1 MNQKIILIGP
11 IRSGKSTLGKLIA
24 EKLVLPRYPIDQYRW
39 KYYDEI
45 GYDPG
50 LVQKIGEQEGFL
62 GVYKYWKPFEAH
74 AVEQLLS
81 DTQDGVIDF
90 GAGHSVYED
99 DTLFTKVQKAL
110 EPYNNVILL
119 LPSSDLEESIEILN
133 DRTGGFIREGFDFHE
148 HFVKHPSNHLL
159 AKKVHY
165 TKGKSPEESRDEIVD
180 QLSEVSDGL

>member
-1 MNQKIILIGP
+1 MDQKIILIGP
-11 IRSGKSTLGKLIA
+11 IRSGKSTLGQLIA
-24 EKLVLPRYPIDQYRW
+24 EKSGLPIYPIDQYRW
-39 KYYDEI
+39 KYYGEI
-45 GYDPG
+45 GYDPT
-50 LVQKIGEQEGFL
+50 LAQKIGEKEGFL

-74 AVEQLLS
+74 AVKRLLS

-99 DTLFTKVQKAL
+99 DTLFVRVQKASK
-110 EPYNNVILL
+110 PYNNVILL
-119 LPSSDLEESIEILN
+119 LLSSDLEKSVEILN

-165 TKGKSPEESRDEIVD
+165 IKGKSPEESRDEIVA
-180 QLSEVSDGL
+180 QLFEVNDEL